1 MINKKK
7 MRISA
12 LFVLLCCSCFS
23 LTYADV
29 PFSDNTYPLPQQG
42 WQITGLAGIADLNT
56 NFSNEVVVNGPS
68 ATITNTLTG
77 HTDSAAFAPGLG
89 VAYNFVTAPYTQVG
103 NSYWLQSVSL
113 GINAY
118 YLGASRDGLVNIDAD
133 PAFQNNAYNADV
145 NSFRI
150 MLDSEFDFHPFYRFI
165 PFAEL
170 GIGDA
175 VNWLNYSESTM
186 PGSFVLPLVNANG
199 SSNNFAYELGGGVK
213 LPVNQHSIFSLR
225 YLYSNM
231 GSVQADNS
239 PILAQPIEV
248 NMHASSLFLGYTYAF

>member
-1 MINKKK
+1 MISKKK
-7 MRISA
+7 TGISA
-12 LFVLLCCSCFS
+12 VFVLFLCGCSAWA
-23 LTYADV
+23 YADV
-29 PFSDNTYPLPQQG
+29 PFSDDTYPLPQQG

-56 NFSNEVVVNGPS
+56 SFSNEAVINTPFPP
-68 ATITNTLTG
+68 INNTLTG

-113 GINAY
+113 GVNAY
-118 YLGASRDGLVNIDAD
+118 YLGGSRDGLVNVGGD
-133 PAFQNNAYNADV
+133 PSFQNNAYNANV

-150 MLDSEFDFHPFYRFI
+150 MLDGEFNFHPIWRFI
-165 PFAEL
+165 PFAEV
-170 GIGDA
+170 GVGDA
-175 VNWLNYSESTM
+175 VNSLNYSESTT
-186 PGSFVLPLVNANG
+186 PGSFPLALANVDG
-199 SSNNFAYELGGGVK
+199 SSNNFAYEVGGGVK
-213 LPVNQHSIFSLR
+213 LPVNEDSIFSLR